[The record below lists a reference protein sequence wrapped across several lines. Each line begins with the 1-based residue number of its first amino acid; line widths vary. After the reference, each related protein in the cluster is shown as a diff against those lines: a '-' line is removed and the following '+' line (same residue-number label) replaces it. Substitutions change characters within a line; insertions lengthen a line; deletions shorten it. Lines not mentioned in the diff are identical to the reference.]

1 MLSTYAEG
9 KSFTQTVKH
18 VKNVR
23 WAFAD
28 VVCNYFLGQNSCAL
42 YLRFELQYFL
52 SSFGIICYIQIT
64 FITVKGNYKKKTSS
78 FVLFCAMLMCLEE
91 RVRYL
96 EMIKVYESKPADLIQ
111 GQMDTFHEP
120 FKLAVSSHPPIP
132 ETPVL
137 KDAEKHNRIRAK

>member
-1 MLSTYAEG
+1 MEISFAQMLSTYAEG

-42 YLRFELQYFL
+42 YL
-52 SSFGIICYIQIT
+52 S
-64 FITVKGNYKKKTSS
+64 
-78 FVLFCAMLMCLEE
+78 LEE